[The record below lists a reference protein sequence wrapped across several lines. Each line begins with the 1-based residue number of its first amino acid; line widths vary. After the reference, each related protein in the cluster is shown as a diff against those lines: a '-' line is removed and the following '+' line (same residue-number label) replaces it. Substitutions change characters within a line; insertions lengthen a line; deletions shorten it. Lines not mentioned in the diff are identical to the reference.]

1 MKNILTPGQERTR
14 ILHILSDSVP
24 QTVRFEAEAVRGGGN
39 PSGVVEVERSV
50 FFFTH
55 RKEEHPLQAEN
66 NLKKG
71 MFDTSYAVF
80 VTPDQ
85 DTKINF
91 KTRHVTSRKLF
102 WVLGIV
108 LAAGLIAGLLPVI
121 LKGSG

>member
-1 MKNILTPGQERTR
+1 VQ
-14 ILHILSDSVP
+14 
-24 QTVRFEAEAVRGGGN
+24 GGGS

-50 FFFTH
+50 FFFAR
-55 RKEEHPLQAEN
+55 RKEEHRLQSEN
-66 NLKKG
+66 SLKKG

-85 DTKINF
+85 DTKIDF

-108 LAAGLIAGLLPVI
+108 LAVGLVAGLLPVI